1 MAEWFESIKWDGEAL
16 VLLDQTR
23 LPHEECW
30 VRCAT
35 VDEVA
40 GAISEMKVRGAP
52 AIGLAAAAGM
62 ALAAKEAV
70 RAGRELEAALEQ
82 ASVTLARTRPTAV
95 NLFWALD
102 RARETARSA
111 PSAEEAVV
119 RLSRLVD
126 VLLEEQRE
134 SDRAIADYG
143 AALLPDGAR
152 VLTHCNTGAL
162 ATGAYGTALGVVR
175 RAHELG
181 KLALVY
187 VDESRPRL
195 QGARLTAWE
204 LLRAGVPF
212 RLIVDAAAASLIA
225 RGLVDAVIVGADRIA
240 ANGDVAN
247 KIGTL
252 GLAVAARH
260 FGVPFYV
267 AAPLSTFDPGTPD
280 GASIRIEER
289 NAEEVLLV
297 GQERVAPEGTVV
309 LNPAFDVTPAEL
321 VTAIITDV
329 GVVASPVKEHIDALL
344 GELARR
350 DGGRLGAVQGAGIL
364 PR

>member
-1 MAEWFESIKWDGEAL
+1 MTEWFESIKWDGEAL

-70 RAGRELEAALEQ
+70 RSGRELEAALEQ
-82 ASVTLARTRPTAV
+82 ACATLARTRPTAV

-134 SDRAIADYG
+134 SDRAIGDYG

-212 RLIVDAAAASLIA
+212 RLVVDAAAASLIA

-350 DGGRLGAVQGAGIL
+350 EGGRLGAVQGAGIL